1 MLARP
6 QRLWLPYRWSK
17 RNKPPVI
24 VLRFVLGTQRAIEE
38 LEILFSRKERILGCH
53 PNTSHNMI
61 LDETAQGLSGCWN
74 KVLVVGIRDV
84 IRLGTCDLI
93 L

>member
-38 LEILFSRKERILGCH
+38 LEILFSREETVLGRH
-53 PNTSHNMI
+53 PDAGDNMI
-61 LDETAQGLSGCWN
+61 LNQPTEGFP
-74 KVLVVGIRDV
+74 
-84 IRLGTCDLI
+84 
-93 L
+93 